1 MRLGIVLESNK
12 PEHVWNTFRFANTS
26 LKAGH
31 SVEVVLMSEGVE
43 AEEIPD
49 TNQFDIS
56 KKIEEFKS
64 LKGILLACES
74 CLKIRH
80 KSESK
85 ICPVTTM
92 TDLLNIVERSDKV
105 LVFG

>member
-1 MRLGIVLESNK
+1 MKFGIVLQSNK
-12 PEHVWNTFRFANTS
+12 PEHVWNTFRFANTA

-31 SVEVVLMSEGVE
+31 SVHMVLMSEGVE
-43 AEEIPD
+43 AEDIPD
-49 TNQFDIS
+49 ADQFDIS
-56 KKIEEFKS
+56 RKIEEFKNME
-64 LKGILLACES
+64 GVLLACES
-74 CLKIRH
+74 CLKIRS

-92 TDLLNIVERSDKV
+92 TDLLQIVEESDKI